1 MRTEKDNRLV
11 EHYSPAWSEDSVRLI
26 LTPTNAARK
35 TFFYLQEA
43 GYFKTDEDY
52 YTERRNLHSYL
63 LIYTVSGRG
72 LLKYQGES
80 WELAAGSAVLI
91 DCMDY
96 HRYRCPP
103 GEHWELLWIHFN
115 GGSAKGYY
123 EQIFSSGFTPFMPD
137 QPFIFESALK
147 RLVAVNQR
155 KDRFTEAVSS
165 SLIVSLLTELLFM
178 RPDENAVYSDIP
190 DYIKAVTRDIEQNFR
205 NELTLD
211 SLAEKY
217 SVSKYHLSREFKKY
231 TGTTVHESLITAR
244 ISYAKEL
251 LCYSGKTVGEIAC
264 ACGMSHVSHFIRQF
278 EKREGL
284 TPLAYRREWS

>member
-26 LTPTNAARK
+26 LTPTSAARK

-103 GEHWELLWIHFN
+103 GEH
-115 GGSAKGYY
+115 
-123 EQIFSSGFTPFMPD
+123 
-137 QPFIFESALK
+137 
-147 RLVAVNQR
+147 
-155 KDRFTEAVSS
+155 
-165 SLIVSLLTELLFM
+165 
-178 RPDENAVYSDIP
+178 
-190 DYIKAVTRDIEQNFR
+190 
-205 NELTLD
+205 
-211 SLAEKY
+211 
-217 SVSKYHLSREFKKY
+217 
-231 TGTTVHESLITAR
+231 
-244 ISYAKEL
+244 
-251 LCYSGKTVGEIAC
+251 
-264 ACGMSHVSHFIRQF
+264 
-278 EKREGL
+278 
-284 TPLAYRREWS
+284 